1 MTPIALHEF
10 DSLKAHNALLFAG
23 CTGRDG
29 GVSEAP
35 YQTLNL
41 GLHVGDDPQA
51 VRENRRRVAL
61 ALGTDP
67 TSFVIGH
74 QVHGASVRV
83 VTQADR
89 GRGALT
95 PADAFPDTDALIT
108 RERGIVLA
116 VLVADCVPV
125 IVFDPMTPAVG
136 VVHAG
141 WKGTVAHITRN
152 TVEAMSREF
161 ASDPHTLL
169 AGVGP
174 SIGPASYEVSADVA
188 ERAQAE
194 FPGEGVV
201 RTRSGEGVVRGG
213 EGVVR
218 RGEDVSRGK
227 ESVARVLGSENSEKY
242 LLDLWS
248 ANTADLVNA
257 GVPRERIEV
266 SGLDTLALPEQFF
279 SHRRQQPTGRSM
291 AVAML
296 RP

>member
-1 MTPIALHEF
+1 LTPIALYEF
-10 DSLKAHNALLFAG
+10 DSLKAHGALLRAG
-23 CTGRDG
+23 CTGRGG
-29 GVSEAP
+29 GVSEAA

-51 VRENRRRVAL
+51 VRENRRRVAQ
-61 ALGTDP
+61 ALGTHP
-67 TSFVIGH
+67 ASFAIGH
-74 QVHGASVRV
+74 QVHGAGVRV
-83 VTQADR
+83 VRQADR

-125 IVFDPMTPAVG
+125 ILFDPITPAVG

-141 WKGTVAHITRN
+141 WKGTVAHVARN
-152 TVEAMSREF
+152 AVEAMSREF

-174 SIGPASYEVSADVA
+174 SIGPASYEVSTDVA
-188 ERAQAE
+188 ALAQGE
-194 FPGEGVV
+194 FPGESIV
-201 RTRSGEGVVRGG
+201 R
-213 EGVVR
+213 
-218 RGEDVSRGK
+218 
-227 ESVARVLGSENSEKY
+227 ARGSEHDAHNESGNENDEQNEKH
-242 LLDLWS
+242 LLDLWG

-266 SGLDTLALPEQFF
+266 AELDTFELHGQFF
-279 SHRRQQPTGRSM
+279 SHRRQAPTGRFM
-291 AVAML
+291 ALAML
-296 RP
+296 RE

>member
-1 MTPIALHEF
+1 MPPVAIYEF
-10 DSLKAHNALLFAG
+10 DSLKAHSALLRSG
-23 CTGRDG
+23 CTGRGG

-35 YQTLNL
+35 YQALNR
-41 GLHVGDDPQA
+41 GLHVGDETQA
-51 VRENRRRVAL
+51 VRENRRRVAQS
-61 ALGTDP
+61 LGTDP
-67 TSFVIGH
+67 ASFAIGR
-74 QVHGASVRV
+74 QVHGGGVSVVR
-83 VTQADR
+83 QADR

-95 PADAFPDTDALIT
+95 PTDAFPETDALIT

-141 WKGTVAHITRN
+141 WKGTVAHVTRN
-152 TVEAMSREF
+152 AVEAMSREF

-194 FPGEGVV
+194 FPEEGIA
-201 RTRSGEGVVRGG
+201 RPRGNG
-213 EGVVR
+213 N
-218 RGEDVSRGK
+218 
-227 ESVARVLGSENSEKY
+227 ENQEYNDGGNENDAKNEKY

-266 SGLDTLALPEQFF
+266 SGLDTFTLPEQFF
-279 SHRRQQPTGRSM
+279 SHRRQQPTGRFM
-291 AVAML
+291 ALAML